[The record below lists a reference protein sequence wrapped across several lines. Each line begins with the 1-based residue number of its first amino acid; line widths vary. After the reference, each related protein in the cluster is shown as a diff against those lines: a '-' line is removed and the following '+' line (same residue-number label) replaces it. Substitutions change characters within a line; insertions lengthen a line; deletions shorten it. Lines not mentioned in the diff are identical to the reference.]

1 MGFLDSKEQGAAA
14 LVLVLGVALII
25 ALTPYATGLVGI
37 PVLYAVFAPVHDWL
51 ALRTREKVAASA
63 VVLLALF
70 LIVVPGV
77 SFAGLIVNEAQ
88 EIAGNVVRS
97 PLLRRLAQLKPGGVD
112 LGPRLADLGA
122 KLVSWIGSSA
132 FGLIGTATRRAWRPS
147 RRAGAPDPRD

>member
-1 MGFLDSKEQGAAA
+1 MAFLDSKQQGAAA

-70 LIVVPGV
+70 LIVVPGL

-97 PLLRRLAQLKPGGVD
+97 PLLRRLSQPEAARV
-112 LGPRLADLGA
+112 GP
-122 KLVSWIGSSA
+122 
-132 FGLIGTATRRAWRPS
+132 
-147 RRAGAPDPRD
+147 GAPPGRLGGQPPSWGAFFCLRLVC